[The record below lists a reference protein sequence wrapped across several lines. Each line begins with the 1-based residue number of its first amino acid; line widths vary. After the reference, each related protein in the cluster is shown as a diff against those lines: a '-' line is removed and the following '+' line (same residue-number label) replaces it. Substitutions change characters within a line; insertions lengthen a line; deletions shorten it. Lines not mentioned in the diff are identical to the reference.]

1 MAEEAKD
8 SPGKVRAPPCEF
20 PEGALD
26 LLKKLT
32 EGKPPTRA
40 TGGWL
45 SWEQIVNEMNEHF
58 EPVNKMH
65 HPKFTYSILQ
75 RKAVAEGW
83 YKPAPPVHFSGG
95 KKTGTKHSNMLARNP
110 EWMIEMQNY
119 FAALPK
125 PMPRGSVKAAHKHM
139 QEKFPDFV
147 LSCGRFGVLTKEI
160 LDEKKSF
167 FEIELDEEERA
178 DIESLIAEEEDIEHS
193 LQPDEDD
200 GLEQLAAIF
209 AEQLILE
216 AEQYKVDPESSIE
229 FTMLEPNPKALGS
242 KAFERY
248 EQYKSATTRKEYK
261 EKGGTTRDWNHDL
274 NHGFIQ
280 FKSVKLNAREEDDEE
295 DEPEVE
301 LTLEEKY
308 DALLKE
314 NASQK
319 KRIEKLIDTAI
330 AFITL
335 EDTKAYLEDEGDLA
349 YNDDDIYDAIV
360 KVCGEGFDKDAYYA
374 GVHDLLRDDSEDEDE
389 SES

>member
-1 MAEEAKD
+1 MAEESKD
-8 SPGKVRAPPCEF
+8 SPRKGGPPPCEF

-110 EWMIEMQNY
+110 EWKIEMQNY

-139 QEKFPDFV
+139 QEKFPDFA
-147 LSCGRFGVLTKEI
+147 LSKPGFYYYTKKM

-209 AEQLILE
+209 AEQLVL
-216 AEQYKVDPESSIE
+216 QVKMNPESSIE
-229 FTMLEPNPKALGS
+229 FTMLEPNPKAPSS
-242 KAFERY
+242 KAFARY

-295 DEPEVE
+295 D
-301 LTLEEKY
+301 
-308 DALLKE
+308 DALV
-314 NASQK
+314 A
-319 KRIEKLIDTAI
+319 
-330 AFITL
+330 L
-335 EDTKAYLEDEGDLA
+335 E
-349 YNDDDIYDAIV
+349 
-360 KVCGEGFDKDAYYA
+360 
-374 GVHDLLRDDSEDEDE
+374 
-389 SES
+389 